1 MTVKLNQRAYEHAKK
16 LIGEGKFVNDERE
29 AWSEHHP
36 STRIEK
42 EFIQHHG
49 FIEYG
54 NWFLAVNDDYPE
66 DRRRHYEFP
75 YGDFAKVH
83 RCGILAAQSRAK
95 GLDIEN
101 AVTALLALIDN
112 WAHG

>member
-16 LIGEGKFVNDERE
+16 LIGEGKLVNDERE

-54 NWFLAVNDDYPE
+54 NWFLAVNDDHPE
-66 DRRRHYEFP
+66 DKRRHYEFP

-83 RCGILAAQSRAK
+83 RCAILAAQSRTK

-101 AVTALLALIDN
+101 AVTALLELMDN